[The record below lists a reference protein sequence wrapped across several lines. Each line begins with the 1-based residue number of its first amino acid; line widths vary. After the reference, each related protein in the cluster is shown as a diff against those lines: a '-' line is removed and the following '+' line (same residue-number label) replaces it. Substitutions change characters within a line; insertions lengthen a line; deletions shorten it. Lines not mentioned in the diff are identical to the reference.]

1 MITKSMKHVLI
12 KYLFKELLV
21 YFSIAFL
28 FFFLIFFINQLL
40 FNAEQILSRRVP
52 VSQVLLFILYSLP
65 AIIAQSAPFATLVG
79 FLMCL
84 GRMVSDNEILILRA
98 TGHSFFFLLIPTI
111 ALGLLISFGS
121 FFVNDFLLP
130 RGAGALNRLYL
141 SIISSNPAVELESQS
156 IKRYADSTLVIGNVE
171 GQNVSD
177 LMLFDTD
184 SSGQF
189 RIISAANVL
198 VDSVEEENIAMQ
210 LNMNDAKAIFFDMR
224 NDTNFDYLTSTQA
237 TMNLFISNFIPSYS
251 ELIPSEMTFYDLGQ
265 EIKNL
270 KVQESS
276 DAQLINIYELEY
288 HKKFSLPFGSIF
300 FAFLAFPISLLFGK
314 HNGQTIGLIIG
325 ICICVLYWALLIIG
339 QQFGLTIGF
348 DGFTSMWL
356 PNFLVLIFA
365 VFFLVGLIRK

>member
-1 MITKSMKHVLI
+1 MITKSMKHILVR
-12 KYLFKELLV
+12 YLFKELLV

-52 VSQVLLFILYSLP
+52 VSQVLLFIFYSLP

-98 TGHSFFFLLIPTI
+98 TGHSFLFLLIPTLI
-111 ALGLLISFGS
+111 LGLIISIGS
-121 FFVNDFLLP
+121 FFVNDYLLP
-130 RGAGALNRLYL
+130 RGAASLNRLYL

-156 IKRYADSTLVIGNVE
+156 IKRFDDSTLVIGDVE

-177 LMLFDTD
+177 LMLFDSD

-189 RIISAANVL
+189 RVISASNVD
-198 VDSVEEENIAMQ
+198 VTSVEEDNIAMQ
-210 LNMNDAKAIFFDMR
+210 LSMKGATAVFFDNK
-224 NDTNFDYLTSTQA
+224 NDTNYDYLTASNA
-237 TMNLFISNFIPSYS
+237 IMNLFISNFIPSYS
-251 ELIPSEMTFYDLGQ
+251 ETIPSEMTFYDLGR
-265 EIKNL
+265 EIKDL
-270 KVQESS
+270 KAEEGS
-276 DAQLINIYELEY
+276 DLQLINIYELEY

-300 FAFLAFPISLLFGK
+300 FAFLAFPISLLFSK

-325 ICICVLYWALLIIG
+325 ICICVLYWALLIVG

-356 PNFLVLIFA
+356 PNGLVL
-365 VFFLVGLIRK
+365 VFSLLFFVRLIKK